1 MCGKVE
7 SEGILTAE
15 SNMCSLGDSRDGNCL
30 DQDRGEMRGRGI
42 GGRGIEGKVAFLFIL
57 TVHDTL
63 GEGQYVAENNRTEG
77 RADGLQEKCSS

>member
-1 MCGKVE
+1 
-7 SEGILTAE
+7 
-15 SNMCSLGDSRDGNCL
+15 MCSLGDSRDGNCL

-42 GGRGIEGKVAFLFIL
+42 EGKIAFLFIL

-63 GEGQYVAENNRTEG
+63 GDGQYVAENNRTEG